1 MGGGDQQMRKKGR
14 GMATIMFGF
23 GYGEGFPDHS
33 IAEIEITTEQKIKLR
48 TAGADVGQGFLTTM
62 VQIAAEVLKID
73 SSYIEIV
80 GQDTHQAKNSGSTS
94 ATRQTFFSGNAVRE
108 AAEEVMGMIY
118 HHGSIYFNSNYP
130 ELTVKDGEIYAC
142 DNKNGKISYW
152 ELAEIVKQKG
162 DNLQAEASFFPET
175 YAPDEKSGQSEKNY
189 VAYTFMT
196 QVIDIEVDIDTGII
210 EVMNV
215 YTALDVG
222 KAINPQNVHG
232 QIEGGTV
239 QGLGMALMEEQVMEK
254 GITINPDM
262 TNYLVPSIQDIPEF
276 ESTLIENED
285 SDGPFG
291 AKGIGEPTL
300 IAACPAVANAVY
312 DAIGIRI
319 TSLPI
324 TPEII
329 LNSLEENNN

>member
-1 MGGGDQQMRKKGR
+1 MRKQGR

-33 IAEIEITTEQKIKLR
+33 IAEVEITPNKTIKLR

-62 VQIAAEVLKID
+62 TQIAAEVLKID
-73 SSYIEIV
+73 PSFIKII
-80 GQDTHQAKNSGSTS
+80 GQDTHSSKNSGSTS

-108 AAEEVMGMIY
+108 AAEEVMGKIY
-118 HHGSIYFNSNYP
+118 HHASLHFNSNHP
-130 ELTVKDGEIYAC
+130 ELTVIDGEICAC
-142 DNKNGKISYW
+142 DDKEKITYW
-152 ELAEIVKQKG
+152 ELAEMVEKKG
-162 DNLQAEASFFPET
+162 EKLSAEASFFPKT
-175 YAPDEKSGQSEKNY
+175 YAPDKKNGQSEKTY

-196 QVIDIEVDIDTGII
+196 QVMDIEVDTDTGII

-239 QGLGMALMEEQVMEK
+239 QGLGMATMEEQVIKE
-254 GITINPDM
+254 GITINADM
-262 TNYLVPSIQDIPEF
+262 TNYLVPSIRDIPKF
-276 ESTLIENED
+276 ESTLIENKD

-300 IAACPAVANAVY
+300 IAASPAVANAVY
-312 DAIGIRI
+312 DAIGVRI
-319 TSLPI
+319 KSLPI
-324 TPEII
+324 TPEKI
-329 LNSLEENNN
+329 LDALEGKNQ